1 MVVSTV
7 SYRPLKT
14 RQRLVAAAFDEIW
27 QGGFRAASLDRIL
40 DKAGVTKGALYHHFK
55 NKLDLGYAVLDE
67 VVRKMV
73 LDAWVKP
80 LHEAGDPIETL
91 HQIIRNANAT
101 FLGKRIQ
108 FGCPLNNLSQE
119 MSSVDEGFRLR
130 IKAIVQEWTD
140 AITVALAKGQ
150 NQGLVRENI
159 NLHHAAIFII
169 TVIQGAAGMGKN
181 ARDQSVLIP
190 CLEGLGYYLDALRP
204 RCFFRDGT
212 SKKPATGR
220 GSGISI

>member
-1 MVVSTV
+1 MTVSTI
-7 SYRPLKT
+7 SYSPRKT
-14 RQRLVAAAFDEIW
+14 RHRLVAAACDEIW

-40 DKAGVTKGALYHHFK
+40 DKAGVTKGALYYHFK

-73 LDAWVKP
+73 LDVWVEP
-80 LHEAGDPIETL
+80 LHQAGDPIETL
-91 HQIIRNANAT
+91 HQIIRNADAA
-101 FLGKRIQ
+101 FLGKKLQ

-150 NQGLVRENI
+150 NQGLVRQNV
-159 NLHHAAIFII
+159 NLHHASIFII
-169 TVIQGAAGMGKN
+169 AVIQGAAGMGKN
-181 ARDQSVLIP
+181 ARDRSVVIP

-204 RCFFRDGT
+204 RCCFRDGA
-212 SKKPATGR
+212 SKSKRPQP
-220 GSGISI
+220 